1 MSRLIIFCKNGVETL
16 SYFSAQMAQAFAS
29 RDYEIFW
36 LDLNMTGRGAW
47 KLRQMVPGK
56 EAVLVTFNCIGLSGE
71 EGLWELDDAGMACSS
86 IWEQLGIRCLN
97 ILADHPMYYY
107 KPLRHPV
114 PGMRVYC
121 IDRDHAAYMKRFYPQ
136 IPCGFLPLAGNCLPG
151 EALVPGQAESLEQW
165 IKRPYPVVFTANY
178 VPLANI
184 EKQLRSLEPEYRDFY
199 FEIIHALVRHPG
211 QDLFSCIET
220 YLRREMPDITDEGI
234 CSAMSTMPAV
244 DLWVR
249 THFREKTVRALA
261 EGGITV
267 HVFGK
272 DWEQMPCS
280 HPQHIISC
288 GRMIDSAG
296 CARAMAQ
303 GKIALNTMPWF
314 KDGAHD
320 RIFTAMLQQA
330 VPLTDASTY
339 LQENFRDMDPV
350 VYYDLEKLEELPQ
363 KAGQLL
369 QEPEQM
375 HALASRGKSLAQQ
388 HHLWA
393 CRADMLEADF

>member
-36 LDLNMTGRGAW
+36 LDLNMTGLGAW

-211 QDLFSCIET
+211 
-220 YLRREMPDITDEGI
+220 
-234 CSAMSTMPAV
+234 
-244 DLWVR
+244 
-249 THFREKTVRALA
+249 
-261 EGGITV
+261 
-267 HVFGK
+267 
-272 DWEQMPCS
+272 
-280 HPQHIISC
+280 
-288 GRMIDSAG
+288 
-296 CARAMAQ
+296 
-303 GKIALNTMPWF
+303 
-314 KDGAHD
+314 
-320 RIFTAMLQQA
+320 
-330 VPLTDASTY
+330 
-339 LQENFRDMDPV
+339 
-350 VYYDLEKLEELPQ
+350 
-363 KAGQLL
+363 
-369 QEPEQM
+369 
-375 HALASRGKSLAQQ
+375 
-388 HHLWA
+388 
-393 CRADMLEADF
+393 